1 MSYGTVK
8 VNWDFTFLDE
18 DQAVDFF
25 LICFDFARGRPSNLF
40 QHPASVFEKSL
51 DLIIPEDRGS
61 ISGTRKDGHCLFDY
75 FINSYCCH
83 FLFNTLCI
91 RGFRGDVLLMNFFVG
106 GSCSQNFLCKCDSD
120 FHFFHFTFPPFLF
133 DFRRIAGDFYA
144 MPLLFNALP
153 CFSVATPLFASPSY
167 SIVLLFITV
176 LCHCASI
183 FCYSSHFRCGSYL
196 HSPFAILNY
205 ATAIQNSA
213 NPLPILTVHCRFT
226 ALLFL
231 TQPSLCSSQ
240 RTLPCFA
247 TAVRFITVPLRLT
260 SSPFSAIA

>member
-1 MSYGTVK
+1 M
-8 VNWDFTFLDE
+8 
-18 DQAVDFF
+18 
-25 LICFDFARGRPSNLF
+25 
-40 QHPASVFEKSL
+40 
-51 DLIIPEDRGS
+51 
-61 ISGTRKDGHCLFDY
+61 
-75 FINSYCCH
+75 
-83 FLFNTLCI
+83 
-91 RGFRGDVLLMNFFVG
+91 
-106 GSCSQNFLCKCDSD
+106 
-120 FHFFHFTFPPFLF
+120 F

-153 CFSVATPLFASPSY
+153 CFSVATPLFTSPSY

-213 NPLPILTVHCRFT
+213 NPLPILTVHCRFNATQVIAVST
-226 ALLFL
+226 APHLSLPQLFKTVHRHFTVLLFL
-231 TQPSLCSSQ
+231 TWPCLYGSQ